1 MRILVKLGGRAI
13 ETSEQRSLTAGE
25 IAALRKEH
33 EIILVHG
40 GGHRVTTL
48 AERLGIR
55 STFVDGVRMTS
66 PAEME
71 LVDMVLAGAVNTELV
86 RALNAAGVAAVGLTG
101 ADAGLVTG
109 SSVAAVAA
117 VAAVGVEEGE
127 APERSDVRTGT
138 PTQVDACVIHTL
150 LSAGMTPVCGSVAAD
165 ESGGAL
171 NINADAFA
179 VAVAGAVDIDICL
192 FISDVEGVRVEGEIK
207 QSLTRAQLEAA
218 IADGEISG
226 GMIPKV
232 HAATEAVEA
241 GARAAIIGSFAE
253 AGGLVG
259 LVQSEHGTRIVQ

>member
-117 VAAVGVEEGE
+117 VGVEEGE

-138 PTQVDACVIHTL
+138 PTQVDASVIHTL

-253 AGGLVG
+253 AGELVG

>member
-25 IAALRKEH
+25 IAALRDEH
-33 EIILVHG
+33 ELILVHG

-71 LVDMVLAGAVNTELV
+71 LVDMVLAGSVNTELV
-86 RALNAAGVAAVGLTG
+86 RALNAAGVAGVGVTG
-101 ADAGLVTG
+101 ADARLVTG
-109 SSVAAVAA
+109 SPL
-117 VAAVGVEEGE
+117 AAVGTESTTDGE
-127 APERSDVRTGT
+127 RADVRTGT
-138 PTQVDACVIHTL
+138 PARVDPAVIEAL

-165 ESGGAL
+165 ETGGAL

-179 VAVAGAVDIDICL
+179 VAVAGAVNIDICL
-192 FISDVEGVRVEGEIK
+192 FVSDVEGVRVEGEIK
-207 QSLTRAQLEAA
+207 QRLTRAQVERA

-241 GARAAIIGSFAE
+241 GARAAIIGSFDQ
-253 AGGLVG
+253 AGELVG
-259 LVQSEHGTRIVQ
+259 LVKSEHGTRIVQ

>member
-117 VAAVGVEEGE
+117 VGVEEGE
-127 APERSDVRTGT
+127 APGRSDVRTGT

>member
-117 VAAVGVEEGE
+117 VGVEEGE

-138 PTQVDACVIHTL
+138 PTQVDASVIHTL

>member
-13 ETSEQRSLTAGE
+13 ETSEQRSLTGGE
-25 IAALRKEH
+25 IAALRPEH
-33 EIILVHG
+33 QVILVHG

-71 LVDMVLAGAVNTELV
+71 VVDMVLAGAVNTEFV
-86 RALNAAGVAAVGLTG
+86 RSLNAAGVAAVGLTG
-101 ADAGLVTG
+101 ADARLITG
-109 SSVAAVAA
+109 SALATEDLS
-117 VAAVGVEEGE
+117 E
-127 APERSDVRTGT
+127 VRTGT
-138 PTQVDACVIHTL
+138 PAGVDASVIETL
-150 LSAGMTPVCGSVAAD
+150 LGAGMTPVCGSVAAD
-165 ESGGAL
+165 ERGGAL

-192 FISDVEGVRVEGEIK
+192 FISDVDGVRVGNQIK
-207 QSLTRAQLEAA
+207 ERLTRDEVETA
-218 IADGEISG
+218 IADGEIYG

-241 GARAAIIGSFAE
+241 GARAAVIGSFAA
-253 AGGLVG
+253 AGELVD
-259 LVQSEHGTRIVQ
+259 LVKGTRGTRIVE